1 METEGRSITCALQVV
16 LPLTKASF
24 SSGGV
29 VFGAVLWE
37 VLGLVRVA
45 VALGGLWRVH
55 RLTLVLN
62 VGHEATV
69 LVGGVGHR
77 LNAAVGKIDSVGPCR
92 PSAKNVRVSRK
103 CLRVPNCDTENKPT
117 KNVTA
122 RVLRL

>member
-1 METEGRSITCALQVV
+1 MKTEGRSITCRVFV
-16 LPLTKASF
+16 EPETGASF
-24 SSGGV
+24 SSSGV
-29 VFGAVLWE
+29 VFGSVLGE
-37 VLGLVRVA
+37 VLALVGVA
-45 VALGGLWRVH
+45 VALGWLWRVH
-55 RLTLVLN
+55 GLALVLD